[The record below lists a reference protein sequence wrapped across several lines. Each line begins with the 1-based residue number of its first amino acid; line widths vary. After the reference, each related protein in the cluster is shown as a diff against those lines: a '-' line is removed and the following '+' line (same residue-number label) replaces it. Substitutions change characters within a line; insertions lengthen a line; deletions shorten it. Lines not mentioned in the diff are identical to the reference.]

1 MVEENRSIEAKK
13 ESSHKVMQSKGS
25 AGKVGSPPPVR
36 GGEPGV
42 KVKTGIG
49 LKEGIPP
56 PGMCAYHTELPAGF
70 ICNKCGKSICQSCS
84 IRYGQVVFCPQ
95 CSPFPGGYQPYA
107 NPYQSYYPYYPY
119 YYPQYYRQPTNVA
132 STGGLLTIFAGIL
145 GFLYI
150 ATMVLLPSGFGFID
164 PFTLGSAEAL
174 FCLSFP
180 LISSTIAIVG
190 GLHGYHKTNFSI
202 AVVGGIFSLFVVGFF
217 IGSLL
222 GFIGLILIGTGRFE
236 FEDVKSQTPSQ
247 PFQPGQPGY

>member
-1 MVEENRSIEAKK
+1 MVEENRAIGAKK
-13 ESSHKVMQSKGS
+13 GQSKVAHSKTSGN
-25 AGKVGSPPPVR
+25 KTKPPPPGS
-36 GGEPGV
+36 GGRPGI
-42 KVKTGIG
+42 KTKPGIR
-49 LKEGIPP
+49 LKGGIPD
-56 PGMCAYHTELPAGF
+56 PGMCAYHKELPAGF

-107 NPYQSYYPYYPY
+107 YPYPSYYPYYPY
-119 YYPQYYRQPTNVA
+119 YYPQYYRQQTNVA
-132 STGGLLTIFAGIL
+132 SVGGLLVIFAGIL

-150 ATMVLLPSGFGFID
+150 ATIVMLPSGFGFID
-164 PFTLGSAEAL
+164 PFTFGSAEAL

-180 LISSTIAIVG
+180 LISSTIAVVG

-222 GFIGLILIGTGRFE
+222 GFIGLLLIGTGRYE
-236 FEDVKSQTPSQ
+236 FEDVKSQMPQQPS
-247 PFQPGQPGY
+247 QPGQPGY